1 MNRAVND
8 MKVIVT
14 AEGKMVCAER
24 DKMLVFP
31 ELNENTEHFLER
43 ASRELDMRAR
53 SYDPV
58 ISLPI

>member
-1 MNRAVND
+1 MNRAVD
-8 MKVIVT
+8 GMKVIVT
-14 AEGKMVCAER
+14 AKGKLVCAER

-31 ELNENTEHFLER
+31 QSNEDIQHFMER

-53 SYDPV
+53 RCDPV